1 MQQLSNEHSYS
12 YKSKN
17 SLEVESISFTTCHF
31 AKKTFTCAVF
41 LAYATVALS
50 GGGKMQVYAGWH
62 KQYCDTLRGANI
74 NSVYDFIA
82 RKKLKPRRSVV
93 VGIVDSGADTTC
105 LSLRPSLWCNAKEKL
120 DGNDSDGNGY
130 VDDIHGW
137 NFLGTADGNFNMV
150 SAGTEEYREFK
161 RLYPK
166 YKGVK
171 GVEQVAPADQE
182 EFAYYLDMRKK
193 AKINSYLTFFE
204 ITKSKQAALESVDS
218 IVRHMS
224 GLHADTLT
232 LGGLMR
238 LKVDDPQWSTY
249 ENFMLADML
258 RTPHATKWT
267 AYLDKVHAD
276 YQLMARRIYGIEH
289 DKDKR
294 LLMGDNMLDAT
305 DLHYGNNNVGVA
317 GFEHGNFVASVV
329 AGQPADSCYAGI
341 FPKAKLMI
349 VRVSPDGDEYDKD
362 VSSGIRYAVDN
373 GAKVINLSLGKY
385 TSPQAAMVN
394 DAIAY
399 AAAHD
404 VLIVAAAGNNGRD
417 IDTVAYFPT
426 AVDNAGQP
434 FDNYIRIGASG
445 RDGKRLQLSNFG
457 TKNVDLYA
465 PGEMIAGV
473 YPGDETAFADGTS
486 VAAPVVTAI
495 AAMLRA
501 YYPKLTA
508 ARVKQLLV
516 TTARHENGIAIV
528 DAMAAFENAGE
539 KKLSAESR

>member
-1 MQQLSNEHSYS
+1 MRCFSDALNHG
-12 YKSKN
+12 
-17 SLEVESISFTTCHF
+17 LGGV
-31 AKKTFTCAVF
+31 KKQA
-41 LAYATVALS
+41 
-50 GGGKMQVYAGWH
+50 YAGWH
-62 KQYCDTLRGANI
+62 KQYSDTLHGANI
-74 NSVYDFIA
+74 NRVYDFVV
-82 RKKLKPRRSVV
+82 RKNLKPRRDVV

-105 LSLRPSLWCNAKEKL
+105 LSLRPSLWRNAKEKL
-120 DGNDSDGNGY
+120 DGKDDDGNGY

-137 NFLGTADGNFNMV
+137 NFLGTSDGTFNMV

-161 RLYPK
+161 HLYPK

-171 GVEQVAPADQE
+171 GVGEVAIADQE
-182 EFAYYLDMRKK
+182 EFAYYLEMRKK
-193 AKINSYLTFFE
+193 AKINSYFTFFE
-204 ITKSKQAALESVDS
+204 IMKSKQVAMESVDS

-224 GLHADTLT
+224 GLRADTLT
-232 LGGLMR
+232 LGGLML

-249 ENFMLADML
+249 ENFMLADMF
-258 RTPHATKWT
+258 RAPHSTKWT

-294 LLMGDNMLDAT
+294 LLMGDDMLDAT
-305 DLHYGNNNVGVA
+305 DLHYGNGNVSVE

-329 AGQPADSCYAGI
+329 AGQPADSRYAGI
-341 FPKAKLMI
+341 FPKARLMI

-385 TSPQAAMVN
+385 TSPQTTMVN

-404 VLIVAAAGNNGRD
+404 VLIVAAAGNNGRN
-417 IDTVAYFPT
+417 IDSVAYFPS
-426 AVDNAGQP
+426 ALDHAGRP
-434 FDNYIRIGASG
+434 FDNYIRVGATG
-445 RDGKRLQLSNFG
+445 RDGKRLQMSNFG
-457 TKNVDLYA
+457 AKAVDLYA

-473 YPGDETAFADGTS
+473 YPGDKADLADGTS
-486 VAAPVVTAI
+486 VAAPVVTAV

-508 ARVKQLLV
+508 ARVKRLLV
-516 TTARHENGIAIV
+516 GTARHENGIAIV
-528 DAMAAFENAGE
+528 DAEAAFENAGK
-539 KKLSAESR
+539 KKLSVESR